1 MQIDIDEL
9 LRSLRRLRID
19 EQYLAALDTADTLAD
34 APRPVVALN
43 RSAVADKLNHLI
55 VAPCTSSE
63 CSANRPTT
71 RRPVNCG
78 ASGRRS

>member
-34 APRPVVALN
+34 APHL
-43 RSAVADKLNHLI
+43 SAGD
-55 VAPCTSSE
+55 SE
-63 CSANRPTT
+63 PAAWNDIPW
-71 RRPVNCG
+71 
-78 ASGRRS
+78 

>member
-1 MQIDIDEL
+1 
-9 LRSLRRLRID
+9 
-19 EQYLAALDTADTLAD
+19 
-34 APRPVVALN
+34 
-43 RSAVADKLNHLI
+43 LNHLI

>member
-34 APRPVVALN
+34 APHLSAGDSEPAAWNDIPWLRGV
-43 RSAVADKLNHLI
+43 RSAGFSSTSH
-55 VAPCTSSE
+55 APSSTST
-63 CSANRPTT
+63 APQ
-71 RRPVNCG
+71 
-78 ASGRRS
+78 